1 MDGVTSTLPTDRST
15 FTGMCGAANAF
26 SKPTQ
31 DAMLGSIYREG
42 VEVLEQAPAPAKAG
56 FTPLEVFGG

>member
-1 MDGVTSTLPTDRST
+1 MDGVTSTFPADRST
-15 FTGMCGAANAF
+15 FAGMCGAANAF

-31 DAMLGSIYREG
+31 DAMAGWIAENALKSWNKH
-42 VEVLEQAPAPAKAG
+42 PHPPKAG